1 MKMLLPG
8 PARLRLRAD
17 QLRAGVRVPGPG
29 GGVQHAGHLQRHAQP
44 AAVPGQV
51 TTVCTSLAPASH
63 PSPCPCRCQLDCP
76 GPESGHCLEAGRG
89 HGQEAFSSSC
99 QQCVAEQRELET
111 RLQLGEAP
119 SLSASVLSTKHLVD
133 PQPPPEPRG
142 RVSPGGERLPGRTY
156 ECEAACRA
164 GAMLAVSTLG
174 LSLAVLGYTLLG
186 ALVFSAVESRQLA
199 GAGAGSPTVMTS
211 NEVLATLSG
220 EVNSYLDQL
229 RGHTVSKLWQ
239 MTEQMN
245 ILYPLNWTHN
255 AAEELLSFQRTL
267 STKLATEIMARP
279 GYPSAVPLSGAR
291 TEEWSF
297 SRGFLYSLTLLTT
310 IGGWWVN
317 RMEIKVET

>member
-1 MKMLLPG
+1 MF
-8 PARLRLRAD
+8 
-17 QLRAGVRVPGPG
+17 
-29 GGVQHAGHLQRHAQP
+29 
-44 AAVPGQV
+44 
-51 TTVCTSLAPASH
+51 TVLAPASH
-63 PSPCPCRCQLDCP
+63 PSPCACRCQLDCP

-111 RLQLGEAP
+111 RLQLGTEAP
-119 SLSASVLSTKHLVD
+119 SLSASVLSSKHLVEAG
-133 PQPPPEPRG
+133 PPPEPRG
-142 RVSPGGERLPGRTY
+142 RVSPAGERLPGRTY

-186 ALVFSAVESRQLA
+186 AVIFSAVESRQLA

-279 GYPSAVPLSGAR
+279 GYPSAVPLSGAS
-291 TEEWSF
+291 TEEWGF

-310 IGGWWVN
+310 IGGWRVN
-317 RMEIKVET
+317 GKKSRNINY